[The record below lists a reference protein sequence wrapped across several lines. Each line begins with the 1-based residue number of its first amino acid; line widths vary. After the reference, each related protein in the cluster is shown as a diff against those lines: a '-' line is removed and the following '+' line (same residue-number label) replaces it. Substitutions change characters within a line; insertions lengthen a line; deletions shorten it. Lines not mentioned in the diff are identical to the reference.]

1 MTFNYSHLN
10 VVEFYKL
17 LIKLQTLILDRPQEE
32 DWQNYKWVSEAIKTL
47 EKLEELSKE
56 DMHLDFN
63 AEEKESFFSL
73 RIHLINLNNVKQDIE
88 EYLKSHAR
96 LTPEL
101 RYKQLGLKEL
111 VYKGLSNILRVQLEE
126 FPVIHSEKILLSS
139 VVSEL
144 QQLSKED
151 GKGNHASN

>member
-17 LIKLQTLILDRPQEE
+17 LVKLQTLILDRTQEE
-32 DWQNYKWVSEAIKTL
+32 DWQNYNWVSEAIKTL
-47 EKLEELSKE
+47 EKLEELSEKVL
-56 DMHLDFN
+56 HLD
-63 AEEKESFFSL
+63 ADSEEKESFLRL
-73 RIHLINLNNVKQDIE
+73 RIHLTSLENVKQDIE
-88 EYLKSHAR
+88 QYLKSHAR

-101 RYKQLGLKEL
+101 RYKQLGLMEL

-139 VVSEL
+139 VISDL
-144 QQLSKED
+144 QQLRKSE
-151 GKGNHASN
+151 GRNTHASN